1 MMGEVIIYL
10 IQTVDLGEN
19 RINDASIK
27 LIGDALKTHVRLH
40 MLFLDNN
47 KITDAGADGLAE
59 CLKNKQD
66 LRILN
71 IDNNQIGPE
80 GTKKLST

>member
-1 MMGEVIIYL
+1 
-10 IQTVDLGEN
+10 
-19 RINDASIK
+19 
-27 LIGDALKTHVRLH
+27 

-47 KITDAGADGLAE
+47 QISDKGAEGLAE

-71 IDNNQIGPE
+71 IDNNQIGPD
-80 GTKKLST
+80 GAKKLA

>member
-1 MMGEVIIYL
+1 MGENKI
-10 IQTVDLGEN
+10 TDE
-19 RINDASIK
+19 SIG
-27 LIGDALKTHVRLH
+27 LIGEALRTHVRLH

-66 LRILN
+66 LRIFN
-71 IDNNQIGPE
+71 IDNN
-80 GTKKLST
+80 

>member
-1 MMGEVIIYL
+1 
-10 IQTVDLGEN
+10 
-19 RINDASIK
+19 
-27 LIGDALKTHVRLH
+27 

-71 IDNNQIGPE
+71 IDNNQIGAL
-80 GTKKLST
+80 GAKKLSA

>member
-1 MMGEVIIYL
+1 V
-10 IQTVDLGEN
+10 
-19 RINDASIK
+19 RA
-27 LIGDALKTHVRLH
+27 IGDALRTHVRLH

-47 KITDAGADGLAE
+47 KITDAGAEGLAE

-66 LRILN
+66 LRIFN

-80 GTKKLST
+80 GAKKLAV